1 LADPLT
7 FLPPLL
13 ASFFVAVALVP
24 VSRWIAFR
32 SGMVAHPRNDRWHRG
47 TIPLLGGLAIAGGMA
62 IGSLITGV
70 AVLIA
75 VPIATAM
82 FMSAVGLVDDVLAL
96 KPSTK
101 LIAQIAAASVLVY
114 FDYRLNWIDSRLLDS
129 VLTMVW
135 VIGLTNA
142 FNLLDNMDGL
152 CAGIALIVSV
162 MMIVSLATGPAAE
175 RAGAQILFLA
185 LLAGATTGFLIYN
198 FPPASIFMGDC
209 GSLLLGFSLA
219 MLTLGQEGVRG
230 SRADVLSAIAGPVF
244 VLLIPIFDTTLVT
257 IARLAAGRSP
267 AMGGRDHSSH
277 RLVAI
282 GLSERKAVAIL
293 WVLAAAGGLIAV
305 LVRNLQD
312 GRSLAVAALYIV
324 AMGLFAVYLLRVRV
338 YDETQINLTR
348 VTPLFGEFMYK
359 RRIVEVVTDG
369 VLASAAFYIANR
381 RLFPP
386 EDYLRNSENFYQ
398 ALPIAM
404 AAQLIAFFI
413 VGFYREQWQ
422 YRGRWREFLRL
433 SWGVTLGAT
442 SALIFTIVILQYYP
456 RSVAVFLLHA
466 ALLLGMITFARSVFF
481 AIDRYVLRSAQP

>member
-1 LADPLT
+1 VAEPLT
-7 FLPPLL
+7 FLAPLL
-13 ASFFVAVALVP
+13 ASFVVAVALVP
-24 VSRWIAFR
+24 ATRAIAHR
-32 SGMVAHPRNDRWHRG
+32 YGVVAHPRNDRWHRG
-47 TIPLLGGLAIAGGMA
+47 TIPLLGGLAMAGGMA

-70 AVLIA
+70 APLIA

-114 FDYRLNWIDSRLLDS
+114 FDYRLNWIDSRLIDS
-129 VLTMVW
+129 VLTLVW

-152 CAGIALIVSV
+152 CAGTALIVSV
-162 MMIVSLATGPAAE
+162 MLIVSLATGPAAE
-175 RAGAQILFLA
+175 RAGAQILFLL
-185 LLAGATTGFLIYN
+185 LLAGAAAGFLVFN

-230 SRADVLSAIAGPVF
+230 SRADVLSAIAAPLF

-257 IARLAAGRSP
+257 IARLASGRSP
-267 AMGGRDHSSH
+267 AIGGRDHTSH

-282 GLSERKAVAIL
+282 GLSERKAVAVL
-293 WVLAAAGGLIAV
+293 WMLAGVGGLIAV
-305 LVRNLQD
+305 LLRNLQD
-312 GRSLAVAALYIV
+312 GLSMAAGGLYII

-338 YDETQINLTR
+338 YDDAPAHLSR
-348 VTPLFGEFMYK
+348 VTPLFGQLMYK
-359 RRIVEVVTDG
+359 RRLLEVITDG
-369 VLASAAFYIANR
+369 VLAFTAFYIANR
-381 RLFPP
+381 RLFAP
-386 EDYLRNSENFYQ
+386 EDYMRNADNFYQ
-398 ALPIAM
+398 ALPIVM

-422 YRGRWREFLRL
+422 YRGRWREFQRL
-433 SWGVTLGAT
+433 AWGVTLGAA
-442 SALIFTIVILQYYP
+442 SALIFTIVIFQSYP

-466 ALLLGMITFARSVFF
+466 VLLLGTITFARAVFF
-481 AIDRYVLRSAQP
+481 AIDRYVLRSAPP

>member
-1 LADPLT
+1 MIPAI
-7 FLPPLL
+7 LPPFL
-13 ASFFVAVALVP
+13 ASFVVAVALVP

-62 IGSLITGV
+62 IGSLVSGV
-70 AVLIA
+70 AALIF

-114 FDYRLNWIDSRLLDS
+114 FDYRLHWIDSRLIDS

-152 CAGIALIVSV
+152 CAGTALIVAV
-162 MMIVSLATGPAAE
+162 MMIAQLATGAAAE
-175 RAGAQILFLA
+175 RAGAQIIFLA
-185 LLAGATTGFLIYN
+185 LLAGATTGFLVFN

-257 IARLAAGRSP
+257 VARLAAGRSP

-293 WVLAAAGGLIAV
+293 WALAAAGGLIAV
-305 LVRNLQD
+305 LLRNLQD
-312 GRSLAVAALYIV
+312 GRSLAAGALYII
-324 AMGLFAVYLLRVRV
+324 AMALFAVYLLRVRV
-338 YDETQINLTR
+338 YDDTQVNLTR
-348 VTPLFGEFMYK
+348 VTPLFGELMYK
-359 RRIVEVVTDG
+359 RRVLEVVTDG
-369 VLASAAFYIANR
+369 VLAFVAFYTANR

-386 EDYLRNSENFYQ
+386 EDYLRNADNFYQ
-398 ALPIAM
+398 ALPIVM

-422 YRGRWREFLRL
+422 YRGRWKEFQRL
-433 SWGVTLGAT
+433 AWGVTLGAIA
-442 SALIFTIVILQYYP
+442 ALTFTVVILQFYP
-456 RSVAVFLLHA
+456 RSLAVFLLHA
-466 ALLLGMITFARSVFF
+466 VVLLVMITFARAVFF
-481 AIDRYVLRSAQP
+481 AIDRYFVRSAQP